1 VRVKFWAH
9 EAGRDNFA
17 GSLRTFMPAVES
29 HRQIWVY
36 LKDLGEPMPERPD
49 YLGPW
54 AGARAKPA

>member
-1 VRVKFWAH
+1 
-9 EAGRDNFA
+9 
-17 GSLRTFMPAVES
+17 MPAVES